1 MSTNDTAQRYK
12 NSLKLICTAAFLLF
26 ALWFAYQ
33 TVAVLFL
40 FFFAV
45 VLTLVLNAPTMWL
58 ISKKLS
64 RTAAA
69 LIVFG
74 MTLIFLFLIGW
85 LVVPKILEQL
95 SGLISNLPSY
105 YSGLRREISE
115 LLTDYPT
122 LQQKVLSSTR
132 LENSMPSV
140 TKVLTN
146 VGRFSF
152 SLIGGVFLLV
162 MFFSIVLYMLLKPAP
177 LLDTYLNFFSEENEP
192 KAAQAL
198 ARGSK
203 MMVGWMW
210 SNLVV
215 GSMEAVA
222 VFIFLSYMDIPG
234 VWIWVGLALFAE
246 MVPKLGLYIMAIP
259 PVIIALSIDPMT
271 ALWVLIFYLVLNEIM
286 GDLVMP
292 KVRSSTMNLH
302 PVSSLFVMLAM
313 GSAFGLVGAL
323 IATPLT
329 AFIKAYYEEF
339 FLKTTNENANNEAV
353 EMILKRDTES
363 ETEIKT

>member
-1 MSTNDTAQRYK
+1 MSTSDVNLKYK
-12 NSLKLICTAAFLLF
+12 NSVKLIVIGTLLVF
-26 ALWFAYQ
+26 GLWFAYE
-33 TVAVLFL
+33 TIGVLFL

-58 ISKKLS
+58 VSKKIP
-64 RTAAA
+64 RTVAA
-69 LIVFG
+69 LIVFFIL
-74 MTLIFLFLIGW
+74 LIFLFLIGW
-85 LVVPKILEQL
+85 LVIPKILEQASSLVTNLPIYYQDLKSQL
-95 SGLISNLPSY
+95 SNVLQDYPSLQKKLLSSSNLEDSLPSTVQ
-105 YSGLRREISE
+105 L
-115 LLTDYPT
+115 
-122 LQQKVLSSTR
+122 
-132 LENSMPSV
+132 V
-140 TKVLTN
+140 TN
-146 VGRFSF
+146 IGRFSF
-152 SLIGGVFLLV
+152 SIVGGIFILV
-162 MFFSIVLYMLLKPAP
+162 MFFSIVLYMLISPAP
-177 LLDTYLNFFSEENEP
+177 LLDSYLNFFSKENKP
-192 KAAQAL
+192 KAAHAL
-198 ARGSK
+198 ARASN

-222 VFIFLSYMDIPG
+222 VFIVLSYLDIPG

-259 PVIIALSIDPMT
+259 PVLIALSIDPLT

-292 KVRSSTMNLH
+292 KVRASTMNLH

-313 GSAFGLVGAL
+313 ASAFGIMGAL

-339 FLKTTNENANNEAV
+339 FLDKDPENLATEDINT
-353 EMILKRDTES
+353 ILERK
-363 ETEIKT
+363 I